1 MPKIIENQIFEY
13 IKKHKIVKSKDI
25 EKIFQLTQ
33 SSSRRYLIKLE
44 TQGLINRT
52 FGEII
57 LNENKNFQDQKI
69 ENKITANLEVK
80 TKIAQY
86 ASKLALGYKTI
97 FVDSGSNCYCLLQFL
112 DKDIELFTNSIT
124 NANLA
129 LELGFQNVNILGGT
143 LKSETKSIVNFNEN
157 ELADINFPI
166 SFLGVNAIDEKG
178 FLYTPEKRE
187 AKAKQDIMRRSLIT
201 VVLAEKEKFN
211 SKSTF
216 KFSDN
221 DSKIV
226 IISDVK
232 EKDLKKMKLVSNTQ
246 IIKMKEKE
254 WN

>member
-69 ENKITANLEVK
+69 ENKITTNLEVK

-226 IISDVK
+226 IISDAK

>member
-69 ENKITANLEVK
+69 ENKITTNLEVK

-226 IISDVK
+226 IISDAK

-254 WN
+254 

>member
-1 MPKIIENQIFEY
+1 MPKIIENKIFEY

-44 TQGLINRT
+44 SQGLINRT

-69 ENKITANLEVK
+69 ENKITTNLEVK
-80 TKIAQY
+80 NKIAQY
-86 ASKLALGYKTI
+86 ASQLASGYKTI
-97 FVDSGSNCYCLLQFL
+97 FVDSGSNCYYLLQFL
-112 DKDIELFTNSIT
+112 DKNIELFTNSIT

-129 LELGFQNVNILGGT
+129 LDLGFQNVNILGGT
-143 LKSETKSIVNFNEN
+143 LKKETKSIVNFNEN
-157 ELADINFPI
+157 ELEGINFPI

-178 FLYTPEKRE
+178 YLYTPEKRE
-187 AKAKQDIMRRSLIT
+187 AKAKQDIMKKSLIT

-211 SKSTF
+211 TISTF

-226 IISDVK
+226 IISNIK
-232 EKDLKKMKLVSNTQ
+232 EKDLKKMKLFSNTQ
-246 IIKMKEKE
+246 IVRIKE
-254 WN
+254 